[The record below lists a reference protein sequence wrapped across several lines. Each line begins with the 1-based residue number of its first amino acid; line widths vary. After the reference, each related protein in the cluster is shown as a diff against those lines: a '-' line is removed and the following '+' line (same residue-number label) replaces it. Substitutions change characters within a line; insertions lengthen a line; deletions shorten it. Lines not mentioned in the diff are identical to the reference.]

1 MGTWYL
7 SLAGSLLLVLLGL
20 YTHWLL
26 ILLGALLPFI
36 PLLGHLTRR
45 RKPPPPA

>member
-7 SLAGSLLLVLLGL
+7 SLAGSLLLVFVGL

-26 ILLGALLPFI
+26 VLIGAVLPFL
-36 PLLGHLTRR
+36 PLLGFLVRR
-45 RKPPPPA
+45 RKPDQD